1 MQHKLRYFKLSA
13 RMLSVTGGLG
23 TMISGRYRT
32 TAEFFIRAIIVAF
45 RRRNGA
51 HWRRRIFRRSSSKER
66 RDHDFNHRRLLA
78 GVHAHQFPCFMCWL
92 SPMSANGEWTTISAN
107 EYQFAFERFGGSFG
121 LHPRVVAIVAS
132 LARRPVRYAG
142 LIREGALLAAV
153 PLWGEHVV
161 ATKPAL
167 EFYGKSH
174 LIDVGDSEI
183 VLPVAE
189 DAWINMPFT
198 ANMVSNLH
206 VNNISNV
213 KHETDFTLM
222 LAKGLRIGNH
232 RLSKKRQKERR
243 RQIRR
248 FKEVGGTFRPIGDF
262 SADETATVYTQLF
275 EKRWGFCPIA
285 KDLLPTVLQ
294 ELKDMLCGDV

>member
-1 MQHKLRYFKLSA
+1 
-13 RMLSVTGGLG
+13 
-23 TMISGRYRT
+23 
-32 TAEFFIRAIIVAF
+32 
-45 RRRNGA
+45 
-51 HWRRRIFRRSSSKER
+51 
-66 RDHDFNHRRLLA
+66 
-78 GVHAHQFPCFMCWL
+78 
-92 SPMSANGEWTTISAN
+92 MSANGEWTTISAN
-107 EYQFAFERFGGSFG
+107 DYQFAFERFGGSFA

-174 LIDVGDSEI
+174 LIDVGDSEV

-189 DAWINMPFT
+189 DARINMPFT

-206 VNNISNV
+206 ENNISNL

-222 LAKGLRIGNH
+222 LAKGIRIGNH

-248 FKEVGGTFRPIGDF
+248 FQEVGGTFRPIGDF
-262 SADETATVYTQLF
+262 SADETAAVYTKLF

-294 ELKDMLCGDV
+294 ELKDMLCGDIMLLRDRPVAIRLIYRNETSRWLFANAVNGGVDPEFHDLSPGTILLFRTLEYLEQEAGAGNKALRFSCGRNDANYKKLWCFEVPTYRL